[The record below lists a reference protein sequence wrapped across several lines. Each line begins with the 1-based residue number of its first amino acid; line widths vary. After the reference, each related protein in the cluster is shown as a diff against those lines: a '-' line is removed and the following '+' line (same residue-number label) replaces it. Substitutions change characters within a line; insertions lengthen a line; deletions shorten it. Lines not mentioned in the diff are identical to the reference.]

1 MKEKWTRSD
10 SWAAASLVVAV
21 AFGIADHSGAIL
33 GALGPAWHIVQP
45 FAVFAVGALV
55 GFAVSNAINHRK
67 IAVLSKR
74 PTQEQMDEAIAAK
87 EAEIAELKRGLEA
100 ELSELRGYEGDLAN
114 FSLLSPEMKQL
125 LHELEDG
132 MLEVVVNKGEHR
144 RWIASGELIDLG
156 YLCEPD
162 GFYQMYRVVRLTAP
176 ARRALL
182 MHRDDWEKA
191 KAADGIPDGSIFAS
205 DNELDV
211 PEPTIAQLAAARTV
225 EAFARAQ
232 R

>member
-1 MKEKWTRSD
+1 MSGLNEKVGG
-10 SWAAASLVVAV
+10 WAASGIVGNVAWLALVA
-21 AFGIADHSGAIL
+21 AFGIVSGSFADA
-33 GALGPAWHIVQP
+33 AA
-45 FAVFAVGALV
+45 FAAAHPVAAAVWSLLFLSV
-55 GFAVSNAINHRK
+55 GIIIGMAARSRRAAR
-67 IAVLSKR
+67 
-74 PTQEQMDEAIAAK
+74 EA
-87 EAEIAELKRGLEA
+87 AELKRAHEA
-100 ELSELRGYEGDLAN
+100 ELSELRGYEGGLAN

-144 RWIASGELIDLG
+144 RWIASGELVDLG